1 MYSNYKDGF
10 NKKSRNQRSIN
21 KQFSTNKKLNN
32 ITFYKDNKSLLN
44 NSTLSER
51 KSINRQKMNQSFIF
65 KKPIANVCK
74 KKRIVKTI
82 KPKPN
87 NDSIKLSLKQ
97 KIHLFQQKKEALI
110 KQYSNKNKILINSGS
125 NNISKKFINKY
136 NK

>member
-10 NKKSRNQRSIN
+10 NKRSRNQRSIN
-21 KQFSTNKKLNN
+21 NQFSTNKKINN

-74 KKRIVKTI
+74 KKRIIKII
-82 KPKPN
+82 KPS
-87 NDSIKLSLKQ
+87 NDSIKLSLRQ
-97 KIHLFQQKKEALI
+97 KIHLFQQRKEALI
-110 KQYSNKNKILINSGS
+110 KQYSNKNKILINPGS